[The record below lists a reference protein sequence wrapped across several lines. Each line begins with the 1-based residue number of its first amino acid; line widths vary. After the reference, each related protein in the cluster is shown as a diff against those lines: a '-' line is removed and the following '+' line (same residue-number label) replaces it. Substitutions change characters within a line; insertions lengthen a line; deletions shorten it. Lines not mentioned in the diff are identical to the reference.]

1 MASPD
6 AISEVS
12 QTLVDLLSTGLAPLG
27 TTVQL
32 HDLQATPAASNLLT
46 VFLFMLREDAHAKNR
61 PPSVTLNPGPP
72 PKSTLTRPPM
82 ALTVHYLLN
91 AWSSDLVTNQ
101 KILGRAMLTLHDS
114 AIVGG
119 SQLRGSLAANNEELH
134 LSMVPLT
141 LEDQLRVW
149 HALTKPFRLGVTYE
163 VRVVRVDSLV
173 SATRP
178 AVRERG
184 LVPAEAVPA

>member
-1 MASPD
+1 VATSD
-6 AISEVS
+6 AIADVS
-12 QTLVDLLSTGLAPLG
+12 RTLVDLLTAALTPLG
-27 TTVQL
+27 TSVQL
-32 HDLQATPAASNLLT
+32 HDLQATPAIGNLLT

-72 PKSTLTRPPM
+72 PRSVLQRPPV

-91 AWSSDLVTNQ
+91 PWSDDHPTNQ
-101 KILGRAMLTLHDS
+101 KILGRAMLALHDS

-134 LSMVPLT
+134 FSMVPLT

-163 VRVVRVDSLV
+163 ARVVRIDSQV
-173 SATRP
+173 SVTQP

-184 LVPAEAVPA
+184 LVPAEAEPA